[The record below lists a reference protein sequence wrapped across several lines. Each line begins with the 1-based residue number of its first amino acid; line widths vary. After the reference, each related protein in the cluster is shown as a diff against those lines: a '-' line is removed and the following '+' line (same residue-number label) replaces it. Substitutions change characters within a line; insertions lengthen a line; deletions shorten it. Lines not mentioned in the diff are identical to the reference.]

1 MKTVLEI
8 HFQISLF
15 ERDQSGASLKHA
27 QHSIDRSRSTKRNP
41 SAGAS
46 TFLKSDRLHDVL
58 NFKQGTWPKYWPRPW
73 SWNRGQMASMPL
85 VTVGDLLETSEN
97 ELLELYRV
105 GPAMIAEVKKVLS
118 AHGLALACD
127 Q

>member
-1 MKTVLEI
+1 
-8 HFQISLF
+8 
-15 ERDQSGASLKHA
+15 
-27 QHSIDRSRSTKRNP
+27 
-41 SAGAS
+41 
-46 TFLKSDRLHDVL
+46 
-58 NFKQGTWPKYWPRPW
+58 
-73 SWNRGQMASMPL
+73 MASMPL